1 MRKQYLNRFAVFS
14 GTYNLMMGGAKD
26 FKESL
31 PTKQAA
37 EEMAKEIARSEF
49 FTSWVQIFDK
59 VTDQITTYRIV
70 DGELKQEECE

>member
-14 GTYNLMMGGAKD
+14 GAYNLMMGGAKD

-31 PTKQAA
+31 STKQTA
-37 EEMAKEIARSEF
+37 EEMAKEIARDECF
-49 FTSWVQIFDK
+49 ARWVQIFDK